1 MLIMEQIRR
10 ESVLTKYN
18 KVSELSDDDRMLLEE
33 AKQSVDTSYAPYSKF
48 HVGCALRLNNG
59 VIVKGSNQENIAY
72 PSGLC
77 AERVAIFSAG
87 ATYPDQPV
95 RSMAITVKAEEFEVK
110 EPIMSCGACLQS
122 MSEFELKFKQPMRI
136 ILQGE
141 TGDIYVAEGLKTFMP
156 FMFWLE
162 ELKR

>member
-1 MLIMEQIRR
+1 MSEIRR
-10 ESVLTKYN
+10 ESVLKRYTDIN
-18 KVSELSDDDRMLLEE
+18 ELNETDRLLLAE
-33 AKQSVDTSYAPYSKF
+33 AKKAVETSYAPYSNF
-48 HVGCALRLNNG
+48 HVGCALQLNNG

-87 ATYPDQPV
+87 ANYPNEAV
-95 RSMAITVKAEEFEVK
+95 KTMAITVKADKFKVT

-122 MSEFELKFKQPMRI
+122 MSEYEIKFKQPMRV

-141 TGDIYVAEGLKTFMP
+141 TGDIYIAEGLKNFMP
-156 FMFWLE
+156 FMFWTDD
-162 ELKR
+162 LKG

>member
-1 MLIMEQIRR
+1 MLIMEQLRR
-10 ESVLTKYN
+10 ESVLNKYTSVN
-18 KVSELSDDDRMLLEE
+18 ELSDDDRALLEE
-33 AKQSVDTSYAPYSKF
+33 AKKSVATSYAPYSKF

-59 VIVKGSNQENIAY
+59 VIIKGSNQENIAY

-95 RSMAITVKAEEFEVK
+95 QAMAITVKAEDFEVK

-156 FMFWLE
+156 YMFWLD

>member
-1 MLIMEQIRR
+1 MSEIRR
-10 ESVLTKYN
+10 ESVLKRYTN
-18 KVSELSDDDRMLLEE
+18 INELSESDRALLQE
-33 AKQSVDTSYAPYSKF
+33 AKNAVETSYAPYSNF
-48 HVGCALRLNNG
+48 HVGCALQLNNG

-87 ATYPDQPV
+87 ANYPKEAV
-95 RSMAITVKAEEFEVK
+95 KTMAITVKADKFKVT

-122 MSEFELKFKQPMRI
+122 MSEYEIKFKQPMRV

-141 TGDIYVAEGLKTFMP
+141 TGDIYIAEGLKNFMP
-156 FMFWLE
+156 FMFWSDD
-162 ELKR
+162 LKG

>member
-1 MLIMEQIRR
+1 MKEIKK
-10 ESVLTKYN
+10 ESVVQQYD
-18 KVSELSDDDRMLLEE
+18 SEDELNEADRELLQLAKE
-33 AKQSVDTSYAPYSKF
+33 AVHTSYAPYSKF

-87 ATYPDQPV
+87 ASYPNEPV
-95 RSMAITVKAEEFEVK
+95 HSMAITVKADDYEVN

-122 MSEFELKFKQPMRI
+122 MSEFEIKSKQPMRI

-141 TGDIYVAEGLKTFMP
+141 TGVIYVAEGLRTFMP
-156 FMFWLE
+156 FMFWVD

>member
-1 MLIMEQIRR
+1 MSEIRR
-10 ESVLTKYN
+10 ESILKRYKDIN
-18 KVSELSDDDRMLLEE
+18 ELNETDRMLLAE
-33 AKQSVDTSYAPYSKF
+33 AKKAVATSYAPYSNF
-48 HVGCALRLNNG
+48 HVGCALQLNNG

-87 ATYPDQPV
+87 ATYPNEAV
-95 RSMAITVKAEEFEVK
+95 KTMAITVKADKFKVT

-122 MSEFELKFKQPMRI
+122 MSEYEIRFKQPMRV

-141 TGDIYVAEGLKTFMP
+141 TGDIYIAEGLKNFMP
-156 FMFWLE
+156 FMFWSD
-162 ELKR
+162 ELKG

>member
-1 MLIMEQIRR
+1 MKEIKK
-10 ESVLTKYN
+10 ESVVLQYD
-18 KVSELSDDDRMLLEE
+18 SEEELNEADRQLLQLAKE
-33 AKQSVDTSYAPYSKF
+33 AVHTSYAPYSKF

-87 ATYPDQPV
+87 ASYPNEPV
-95 RSMAITVKAEEFEVK
+95 HSMAITVKADDYEVN

-122 MSEFELKFKQPMRI
+122 MSEFEIKSKQPMRI

-141 TGDIYVAEGLKTFMP
+141 TGVIYVAEGLRTFMP
-156 FMFWLE
+156 FMFWVD

>member
-1 MLIMEQIRR
+1 MEEIRR
-10 ESVLTKYN
+10 ESVLARYESPEELDARDRELLLLAREA
-18 KVSELSDDDRMLLEE
+18 VS
-33 AKQSVDTSYAPYSKF
+33 TSYAPYSKF

-59 VIVKGSNQENIAY
+59 VIIKGSNQENIAY

-87 ATYPDQPV
+87 AAWPDQPV
-95 RSMAITVKAEEFEVK
+95 ESMAITVKAEAFEVS

-122 MSEFELKFKQPMRI
+122 MSEYELKFRQPIRM

-141 TGDIYVAEGLKTFMP
+141 TGAVFVAEGLRTFMP
-156 FMFWLE
+156 FMFWLD
-162 ELKR
+162 ELRS

>member
-1 MLIMEQIRR
+1 MEQIRR

-18 KVSELSDDDRMLLEE
+18 QVSELSDEDRDLLAE
-33 AKQSVDTSYAPYSKF
+33 AKRSVDTSYAPYSKF

-59 VIVKGSNQENIAY
+59 VIIKGSNQENIAY

-95 RSMAITVKAEEFEVK
+95 QSMAITVKAEEFEVK

-141 TGDIYVAEGLKTFMP
+141 TGDIYVAEGLRTFMP